1 MLKVELDEDGNK
13 EAVGHRVG
21 RGDADLAGG
30 AAILSGDQPLD
41 AQRGNFHALALLDD
55 GLAGGRGLETIGSSA
70 QQLGAEVLLQRRDS
84 PRDRDVVDT
93 ERASRAGEGSLAG
106 AIRLESDAQ

>member
-1 MLKVELDEDGNK
+1 MLNVELDKDGNK

-41 AQRGNFHALALLDD
+41 AQRGNFNALALLDD
-55 GLAGGRGLETIGSSA
+55 GLAGGRGLETIGRSA
-70 QQLGAEVLLQRRDS
+70 QQRGAAVLLERRDS
-84 PRDRDVVDT
+84 ARHRAEVDT
-93 ERASRAGEGSLAG
+93 GPSPRAGA
-106 AIRLESDAQ
+106 